1 MMCLRGSIVSEQQLL
16 FDPDD
21 KLSAWSEFEST
32 EPLSLRQKYE
42 RFNDSNP
49 WVFQAL
55 AHMAIDLKARGVEH
69 YGIAALFEVLRYQH
83 TMNTTDDSSPF
94 KLSNSY
100 RAFYARDIMQRF
112 PELDGFFVT
121 RPSIA
126 DD

>member
-1 MMCLRGSIVSEQQLL
+1 MSDEPML

-21 KLSAWSEFEST
+21 VGTTALTLHESSEPIT
-32 EPLSLRQKYE
+32 LRGKYE

-83 TMNTTDDSSPF
+83 TMSTTDDSSPF